1 MNNLLR
7 ESSAIENMVQRRRT
21 AIGELDQDAFDEGKA
36 TERFISVRL
45 VDRVRCGPP
54 LESVVNL
61 QLGGSKER
69 LRFACLHAGRDAPL
83 LRPRA
88 DIIDLLIRIGGERQH
103 STENVSGKRRPNLLG
118 HNARIDQ
125 EDAGMTIRFS
135 PCGYLTTML
144 GPPTP
149 AV

>member
-54 LESVVNL
+54 MRGSTNL
-61 QLGGSKER
+61 R
-69 LRFACLHAGRDAPL
+69 
-83 LRPRA
+83 
-88 DIIDLLIRIGGERQH
+88 
-103 STENVSGKRRPNLLG
+103 V
-118 HNARIDQ
+118 
-125 EDAGMTIRFS
+125 
-135 PCGYLTTML
+135 
-144 GPPTP
+144 
-149 AV
+149 